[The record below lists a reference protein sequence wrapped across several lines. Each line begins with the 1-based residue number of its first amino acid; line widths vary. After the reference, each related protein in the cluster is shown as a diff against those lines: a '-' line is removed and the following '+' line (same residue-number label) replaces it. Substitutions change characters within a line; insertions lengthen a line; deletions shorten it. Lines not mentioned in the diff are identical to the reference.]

1 MNWFLPKTVFL
12 LTLSLA
18 LAGSATA
25 AELDTELVRAA
36 IEERARLSLPDTV
49 VSVSVRGVQVRGTVD
64 IPAGAKTEIVIH
76 PEGDEDWI
84 GRVAAEIDVFAGGKL
99 VRTVRILATVVAQV
113 RVAVL
118 RNPVSRGQRI
128 AASDVGEA
136 LREAD
141 RLPAGVV
148 MNPVALV
155 GRRAKRDLGLNRL
168 VTEGE
173 LVERT
178 DAERNR
184 PVTLVVRNGGLL
196 ITSPGIL
203 RKDAR
208 IGDLVEVLSTAT
220 RGTVYGILINPDV
233 VEVPTTASIT
243 SQSFSVR

>member
-1 MNWFLPKTVFL
+1 MNRFLLKTAFL

-18 LAGSATA
+18 FAGSATA
-25 AELDTELVRAA
+25 AELDTELVRVA

-49 VSVSVRGVQVRGTVD
+49 VSVSVRGVQVRGTVE
-64 IPAGAKTEIVIH
+64 IPGGAKVEVVVH

-84 GRVAAEIDVFAGGKL
+84 GRVTAEAEVFAGGKL

-118 RNPVSRGQRI
+118 RNPVSRGQLI
-128 AASDVGEA
+128 SASDVGEA

-141 RLPAGVV
+141 RLPPGIV
-148 MNPVALV
+148 MNPAALV
-155 GRRAKRDLGLNRL
+155 GRRAKRDLNLNRL

-178 DAERNR
+178 DAQRNR

-208 IGDLVEVLSTAT
+208 VGDLVEVLSTAT

-233 VEVPTTASIT
+233 VEVPTTAATT
-243 SQSFSVR
+243 SQSLSAR

>member
-1 MNWFLPKTVFL
+1 MNRFLLKTVFL

-18 LAGSATA
+18 FAGSATA
-25 AELDTELVRAA
+25 AELDTELVRVA

-49 VSVSVRGVQVRGTVD
+49 VAVSVRGVQVRGTVG
-64 IPAGAKTEIVIH
+64 IPAGAKVEVVVH
-76 PEGDEDWI
+76 SEGDEDWI
-84 GRVAAEIDVFAGGKL
+84 GRVAAEAEVYAGGKL

-118 RNPVSRGQRI
+118 RNPVSRGQLI
-128 AASDVGEA
+128 GASDVGEA

-141 RLPAGVV
+141 RLPSGIV
-148 MNPVALV
+148 MTAAALV
-155 GRRAKRDLGLNRL
+155 GRRAKRDLSLNRL

-178 DAERNR
+178 DAQRNR
-184 PVTLVVRNGGLL
+184 PVTLVVRNGGLI

-233 VEVPTTASIT
+233 VEVPTTSATT
-243 SQSFSVR
+243 SQSFSAR